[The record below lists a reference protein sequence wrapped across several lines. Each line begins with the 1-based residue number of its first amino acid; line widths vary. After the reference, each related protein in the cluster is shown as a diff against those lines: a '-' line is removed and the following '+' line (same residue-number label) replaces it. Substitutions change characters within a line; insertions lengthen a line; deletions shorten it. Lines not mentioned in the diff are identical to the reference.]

1 MGMASV
7 LRHLLTGGLVV
18 ALDFLVFWM
27 LDQGRH
33 LVKRDIVARGETT
46 WQTGHLS
53 VGVAVT
59 VATAV
64 PPAPVTV
71 AVQVNGS
78 GYASDIF
85 RDLVAAFDVLQGGNV
100 TVISRKCLLEPSQ
113 PDYATCFL
121 LGKTVMSS
129 LRQVTSWLQ
138 HLLVLRVLLMLQGSY
153 WVWLCWSL

>member
-1 MGMASV
+1 MA
-7 LRHLLTGGLVV
+7 
-18 ALDFLVFWM
+18 
-27 LDQGRH
+27 
-33 LVKRDIVARGETT
+33 TT
-46 WQTGHLS
+46 VSPAPAT
-53 VGVAVT
+53 VT
-59 VATAV
+59 VR
-64 PPAPVTV
+64 
-71 AVQVNGS
+71 VNGS

-129 LRQVTSWLQ
+129 LHHVTSWLL
-138 HLLVLRVLLMLQGSY
+138 HLLVLRVLPVLQGSY

>member
-1 MGMASV
+1 MMGVASV
-7 LRHLLTGGLVV
+7 LRHLVTGGLLV

-33 LVKRDIVARGETT
+33 LVKRDIVARGETA
-46 WQTGHLS
+46 WLTGLLS
-53 VGVAVT
+53 VGLAVT
-59 VATAV
+59 VAMAI

-71 AVQVNGS
+71 EVQVNGS

-121 LGKTVMSS
+121 LGKMVMSPPHH
-129 LRQVTSWLQ
+129 VTSW
-138 HLLVLRVLLMLQGSY
+138 
-153 WVWLCWSL
+153 